1 MTMAGGREYSR
12 YQEKVIKRYYEHR
25 DTIMAQK
32 LGEIVTELYLA
43 EGKKRDRLWERA
55 EKTLEKLREKDAR
68 VRTILE
74 KRDVEG
80 LARLANEVG

>member
-1 MTMAGGREYSR
+1 MAGGREYSR